1 MIPRLIPILLKNIV
15 YSSDEI
21 SEILAENAEDVLDQ
35 NPPVFYRSKHS
46 KQEGMNDD
54 KEEDDYLEDEDGGS
68 DWNLRKCSAAS
79 LDALSSLYGSEHILP
94 FLLPALEEGLSHT
107 DPWVRE
113 ASILSLGAIAEG
125 CNDEMRKH
133 LDKLYPFLVSQV
145 TEDLPQLRAISCWT
159 LSRYADYA
167 VFAADNGE
175 GVKQL
180 CQCLLSVVLDSNH
193 KVQLAACSALSVLIE
208 SSSSIEPNPILP
220 LLQVIY
226 QNFVQALHTYK
237 NHRSL
242 IALFDSISICAD
254 FVGSP
259 TGHQNLCCMYLPP
272 LVQMWT
278 SANPLDRRLLSLMES
293 ISCIALAIGLE
304 IQPYALTIFD
314 QCMLCIEACTI
325 QVHTEDNA
333 TEEDCDFI
341 VCATDIVDAMVEGM
355 GGASFS
361 TLLSSSRYADHFLN
375 IVLGLCRS
383 QVPGVRMSSFALIG
397 DLTRNCANIL
407 QPAIS
412 EFVRESIRCIDV
424 MHGSVCNNSLWALG
438 EICVKCQDNHGVID
452 PFAADILRA
461 LVPILMG
468 NGAQGNI
475 SSIPGLAENAASCLG
490 RLSMVRAAYVSQELS
505 TILPGW

>member
-1 MIPRLIPILLKNIV
+1 
-15 YSSDEI
+15 
-21 SEILAENAEDVLDQ
+21 
-35 NPPVFYRSKHS
+35 
-46 KQEGMNDD
+46 
-54 KEEDDYLEDEDGGS
+54 
-68 DWNLRKCSAAS
+68 
-79 LDALSSLYGSEHILP
+79 
-94 FLLPALEEGLSHT
+94 
-107 DPWVRE
+107 
-113 ASILSLGAIAEG
+113 
-125 CNDEMRKH
+125 
-133 LDKLYPFLVSQV
+133 
-145 TEDLPQLRAISCWT
+145 
-159 LSRYADYA
+159 
-167 VFAADNGE
+167 
-175 GVKQL
+175 
-180 CQCLLSVVLDSNH
+180 
-193 KVQLAACSALSVLIE
+193 
-208 SSSSIEPNPILP
+208 
-220 LLQVIY
+220 
-226 QNFVQALHTYK
+226 VQALHTYK

-505 TILPGW
+505 TILPGWCEGLARISDQTERLDGFTGLMHVIYANPQAIIQHPSYISSLVFAVASWHIPPNENGIPFVTNEMLNGSQYKFLPFPQDAADLGQALAKLLTEIKTGIGEEHWEDIMKRTPINLRKLLSQTYGV